1 MFLNLKFSPI
11 SVLHCATHRS
21 WALITNIDHTLL
33 FLFIPSCFYMLPIT
47 RQTQL
52 HSHQFPLSLFCI
64 PISNPSQ
71 VLQDAWDRLFTFISF
86 KFQPF
91 KLLMKVQSKV
101 FQVQTLGGIR
111 MDLPLS
117 LVLSHILAIKI
128 RYRSCSCCLFVCL
141 FVCSFN
147 YISPVHLCCF
157 FMLPQTWTLLYLFV
171 SSPSSPRCRCC
182 HIPLFELLLPSR
194 CWCWKGCFFALP
206 ASFCPNMR
214 LLGSSLL
221 NARCGCCK

>member
-1 MFLNLKFSPI
+1 MSSDHKYWPDTLVP
-11 SVLHCATHRS
+11 LHPF
-21 WALITNIDHTLL
+21 L
-33 FLFIPSCFYMLPIT
+33 FLLASHH
-47 RQTQL
+47 QTQL

-64 PISNPSQ
+64 PISNPSH
-71 VLQDAWDRLFTFISF
+71 VLQDAWERLFTFPSF

-128 RYRSCSCCLFVCL
+128 RYRSGSCLFLQLHV
-141 FVCSFN
+141 
-147 YISPVHLCCF
+147 SPVHLCWF

-194 CWCWKGCFFALP
+194 CWCWKGCLFALP